1 MEIYILEDNLVQQGR
16 LEQALDKEL
25 KPYGKTLACV
35 QTFDQPDQLLEA
47 LGPANSQQLF
57 FLDIEIKGKEKEG
70 LHLAQDIRKQLPD
83 AHIVFVTTHSEFMP
97 LTFSYQLLALD
108 YIDKA
113 LDENAFQQKI
123 ATALA
128 YVAKYAPNQRE
139 ETFSFHSETDHI
151 ELPYDRLL
159 YIETSS
165 KGHNVIL
172 QGTHNRYEFRA
183 NISTLA
189 KANPKLFR
197 SHRSYLINPNKI
209 IRLDKKSKTVEM
221 LDGSWCS
228 VSRTRIGELL
238 KLLNKEKGK

>member
-128 YVAKYAPNQRE
+128 YVAKQSPNKE
-139 ETFSFHSETDHI
+139 EHFSFHSETDHI

-159 YIETSS
+159 YIETSDNR
-165 KGHNVIL
+165 HYVIL
-172 QGTHNRYEFRA
+172 HGSHNRYEFRA
-183 NISTLA
+183 NISDLA
-189 KANPKLFR
+189 KANPKLFHC
-197 SHRSYLINPNKI
+197 HRSYLINPDKI
-209 IRLDKKSKTVEM
+209 VRIDKKDRRAEM
-221 LDGSWCS
+221 SDGTYCL
-228 VSRTRIGELL
+228 VSRRRMGELL
-238 KLLNKEKGK
+238 SLVEEQR